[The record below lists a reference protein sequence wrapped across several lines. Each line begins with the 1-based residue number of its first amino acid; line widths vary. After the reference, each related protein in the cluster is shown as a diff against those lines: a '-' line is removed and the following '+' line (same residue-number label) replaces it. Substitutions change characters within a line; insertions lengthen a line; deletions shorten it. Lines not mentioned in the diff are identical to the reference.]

1 CRGRKGCRKNRS
13 RSGHR
18 VATRVSARVQE
29 AEEAA
34 EVGGTVVDAIGAEAL
49 GVATPRL
56 HRTDLPNGLTVL
68 SEAVPGARSVAFGAW
83 VRAATL
89 HEAPERMGVSHLL
102 EHMVFKGTTTRTA
115 AEIALSLETLGG
127 SLDAYTEREH
137 TAYQARV
144 LDEHLP
150 DAVDVIGELIFEPLL
165 READLKLERKVILEE
180 ISMVDDTPDDVIFDV
195 HNRAVWGAH
204 PHGFPILGTRETVKS
219 LSIPDLRALHE
230 CAYHSGRIVVA
241 ASGQVEHDALLE
253 YLERASWMSR
263 GCGDMTPF
271 VVPPPVANEA
281 IAEHVMRKDI
291 AQTHVV
297 LGGAAIAHGDPR
309 RFAFA
314 LLGMLLG
321 GGMSSRLFQKVREE
335 MGLAYSVHTFS
346 SSFADTGAH
355 GVYLASAPDTA
366 QQALD
371 AVRDIL
377 SRVVQEGLSAD
388 DLAAGKRQ
396 LRGQL
401 VLSMEGVSSRMYR
414 AATTALYNEP
424 HRSIDELLALVDAV
438 DSDTVLGVAREYFDP
453 ARQTL
458 VSLGPKAVV

>member
-1 CRGRKGCRKNRS
+1 M
-13 RSGHR
+13 
-18 VATRVSARVQE
+18 
-29 AEEAA
+29 
-34 EVGGTVVDAIGAEAL
+34 VGGTVVDAIGAEAL
-49 GVATPRL
+49 SAHALGVSTPGL

-89 HEAPERMGVSHLL
+89 HETAEQMGVSHLL
-102 EHMVFKGTTTRTA
+102 EHMVFKGTTSRTA

-144 LDEHLP
+144 LDEHLGE
-150 DAVDVIGELIFEPLL
+150 AASVIGDLIFEPLL
-165 READLKLERKVILEE
+165 RDADLKLERKVILEE

-195 HNRAVWGAH
+195 HNRTVWGEH
-204 PHGFPILGTRETVKS
+204 SHGFPILGTRETVKS
-219 LSIPDLRALHE
+219 LGVRDLRALHE
-230 CAYHSGRIVVA
+230 RAYHPGRIVVA
-241 ASGQVEHDALLE
+241 ASGRIEHDVLLE
-253 YLERASWMSR
+253 ALEQSGWMSR
-263 GCGDMTPF
+263 DRGDMTPF
-271 VVPPPVANEA
+271 VVPPPTASEAVAH
-281 IAEHVMRKDI
+281 HVERKDI

-346 SSFADTGAH
+346 SSFADTGVH

-366 QQALD
+366 QSALD
-371 AVRDIL
+371 AVREIL
-377 SRVVQEGLSAD
+377 ARVVQEGLSAS

-401 VLSMEGVSSRMYR
+401 ALSMEGVSSRMYR

-424 HRSIDELLALVDAV
+424 HRTIDELIALVDAV
-438 DSDTVLGVAREYFDP
+438 DQETVLAVAREYFDP
-453 ARQTL
+453 SRQTL